1 MAFYKNS
8 FKNKMSNLVK
18 RINFF
23 HSIIFF
29 LFVALFS
36 IIMNEFENFIISPM
50 VCLLLILSIGVS
62 HGALDHQKGNKLAKI
77 YNIKNSYFFYLTYL
91 MLVLGVIIIWF
102 FFPTISLFLFLI
114 VASYHFGKEDTEF
127 LFYNKSQLDLI
138 LYFFKGI
145 LIVVAPLLFHFIE
158 TVNIFKLLLVENEN
172 FYLFLEFIEN
182 NHILLLVF
190 LISLIVNIYYF
201 TNNFKITNSL
211 IFFDFFSIVVLN
223 YFLTPLLAFT
233 MYFCFLHSFRH
244 SISLIV
250 ELNRDNF
257 KSGILLFIKKALP
270 LTVLTTLFYTVSLY
284 FLSNYYQ
291 LDDAILKVIFIGLAS
306 LTFPHIL
313 LEYLLE
319 KNEK

>member
-102 FFPTISLFLFLI
+102 FFSNDFT
-114 VASYHFGKEDTEF
+114 
-127 LFYNKSQLDLI
+127 
-138 LYFFKGI
+138 FF
-145 LIVVAPLLFHFIE
+145 
-158 TVNIFKLLLVENEN
+158 IFNRC
-172 FYLFLEFIEN
+172 
-182 NHILLLVF
+182 
-190 LISLIVNIYYF
+190 LISF
-201 TNNFKITNSL
+201 W
-211 IFFDFFSIVVLN
+211 
-223 YFLTPLLAFT
+223 
-233 MYFCFLHSFRH
+233 
-244 SISLIV
+244 
-250 ELNRDNF
+250 
-257 KSGILLFIKKALP
+257 
-270 LTVLTTLFYTVSLY
+270 
-284 FLSNYYQ
+284 
-291 LDDAILKVIFIGLAS
+291 
-306 LTFPHIL
+306 
-313 LEYLLE
+313 
-319 KNEK
+319 